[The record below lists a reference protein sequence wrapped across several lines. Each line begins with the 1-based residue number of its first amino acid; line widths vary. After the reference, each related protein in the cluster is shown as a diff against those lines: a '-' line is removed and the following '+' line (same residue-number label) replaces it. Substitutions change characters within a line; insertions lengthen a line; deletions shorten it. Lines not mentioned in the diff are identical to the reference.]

1 MNCTQLIRAAALAV
15 AVSTAAL
22 GSAQAQ
28 DYPTKAVRVLV
39 PYPAG
44 GQSDIFMRLVAD
56 SLKEQFGK
64 PFVVENRP
72 GAATTLAAELVAKS
86 PPDGHT
92 ILLAAASATAIAPAT
107 VKNLSF
113 NPKEITPITLIAK
126 VPYILVASK
135 NFKPNTMEEFI
146 AYAKAN
152 PGKVTWA
159 THGMGAAQHL
169 TGEMFNKTAGI
180 EMTAVHYQGSAP
192 GTLDMVGGRVDLMYD
207 GAGTGLANV
216 RSGQLKAIAMGSDTR
231 ATGAPDLPTWKEKGV
246 NFSAYTWYGIFV
258 PVGTPQPIMEK
269 LHKAITVAI
278 DSKPYKDRMALAE
291 GEIPHMSIAET
302 KKFVDDD
309 AAMWTDLIKSLNIK
323 LE

>member
-1 MNCTQLIRAAALAV
+1 
-15 AVSTAAL
+15 
-22 GSAQAQ
+22 
-28 DYPTKAVRVLV
+28 
-39 PYPAG
+39 
-44 GQSDIFMRLVAD
+44 
-56 SLKEQFGK
+56 
-64 PFVVENRP
+64 
-72 GAATTLAAELVAKS
+72 
-86 PPDGHT
+86 
-92 ILLAAASATAIAPAT
+92 
-107 VKNLSF
+107 
-113 NPKEITPITLIAK
+113 
-126 VPYILVASK
+126 
-135 NFKPNTMEEFI
+135 MEEFI

-258 PVGTPQPIMEK
+258 PVGTPQPIMDK
-269 LHKAITVAI
+269 LHKAITVAL
-278 DSKPYKDRMALAE
+278 DSKPYRGATGSGAELGHIVLDPDGPPCGCGGHGHLESFAADLGLADVVQFLGGRKDIVALIQCYDVFLLTSIIE
-291 GEIPHMSIAET
+291 GMPNVVMESQLLGVPVVAT
-302 KKFVDDD
+302 KAGGTV
-309 AAMWTDLIKSLNIK
+309 DLIQDGETGLLAPVGDHEQLASGIVRLFTETGLRDRISLRARDQIRNNYTVEQFVARTESVYRRLTSK
-323 LE
+323 DECGGSPCVG

>member
-1 MNCTQLIRAAALAV
+1 MSCAKLFRTVALAIAAATPLA
-15 AVSTAAL
+15 SI
-22 GSAQAQ
+22 GQAQ

-56 SLKEQFGK
+56 SLKEQLGK

-86 PPDGHT
+86 APDGYT

-107 VKNLSF
+107 IKNLSF
-113 NPKEITPITLIAK
+113 KPKEITPITLIAK
-126 VPYILVASK
+126 VPYVLVASK
-135 NFKPNTMEEFI
+135 SFAPNTMEEFL

-169 TGEMFNKTAGI
+169 TGEMFNKTTGI

-192 GTLDMVGGRVDLMYD
+192 GTLDMVGGRVNLMFD

-231 ATGAPDLPTWKEKGV
+231 ASSAPDLPTWKEKGV
-246 NFSAYTWYGIFV
+246 NMSAYTWYGIFV
-258 PVGTPQPIMEK
+258 PVGTPQPVMDK

-278 DSKPYKDRMALAE
+278 DGKPYRDRMALAE
-291 GEIPHMSIAET
+291 GEIPRMSIAET
-302 KKFVDDD
+302 KKFVDEE
-309 AAMWTDLIKSLNIK
+309 AVMWADLIKSLNLK
-323 LE
+323 LD